1 MKFFVQLLITALIFY
16 SCNNAPDS
24 TEKNNSIVTDP
35 VKPKTESAD
44 FFPVTDYFQG
54 QLSEIRNKG
63 INPLKLTNLNNR
75 IDSTWIRME
84 QLDSEFELF
93 LFPVIDSTNLN
104 NLFTES
110 KFLDQTINAFTFTY
124 DPSGPLP
131 DTFSLKHWDVYID
144 PQTNEVKR
152 VYLLKKTAGN
162 KTIQLTWL
170 HGKSCRIVSLVT
182 DKDGK
187 TITEKEVTIKWDF

>member
-44 FFPVTDYFQG
+44 FFPVTDYFKG
-54 QLSEIRNKG
+54 QLSEIRAKG
-63 INPLKLTNLNNR
+63 INPLKITNINNR
-75 IDSTWIRME
+75 IDSSWIRME

-93 LFPVIDSTNLN
+93 LIPVIDSTNLN
-104 NLFTES
+104 HLFTES

-131 DTFSLKHWDVYID
+131 DSFSLKHWDVYID

-170 HGKSCRIVSLVT
+170 DGKSCRIVSLVT